1 MALYGLYHVVT
12 YIIVPGKSTQFK
24 RFFPTEKERWLS
36 MPGVKS
42 VKAYAPQF
50 GLGRARSVEVWVEIE
65 DYATYDQW
73 DQWFLDHAEEVSS
86 WTELQGIVQ
95 EERARLMGDW
105 PESHLVE
112 MEE

>member
-12 YIIVPGKSTQFK
+12 YIIVPGKSAQFK
-24 RFFPTEKERWLS
+24 RFFPTVKERWLS
-36 MPGVKS
+36 SPGVKS

-73 DQWFLDHAEEVSS
+73 DQWSLDHAEEVSS
-86 WTELQGIVQ
+86 RTELQGIVQ

>member
-1 MALYGLYHVVT
+1 MALYGIYHVVT
-12 YIIVPGKSTQFK
+12 YIIAPGKFTQFK
-24 RFFPTEKERWLS
+24 RFFPTEKERWLLL
-36 MPGVKS
+36 PGVKS

-86 WTELQGIVQ
+86 WTELRDVVQ
-95 EERARLMGDW
+95 EERARVMGDW

-112 MEE
+112 MQE